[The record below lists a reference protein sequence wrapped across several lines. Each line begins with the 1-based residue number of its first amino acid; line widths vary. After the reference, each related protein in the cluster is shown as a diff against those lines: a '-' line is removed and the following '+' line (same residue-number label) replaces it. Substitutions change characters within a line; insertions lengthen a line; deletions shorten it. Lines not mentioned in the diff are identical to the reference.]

1 MSEIQLSN
9 YKLNWEELQPKFE
22 EFENASINS
31 PEELLQW
38 LKDFNAFLKEIQEA
52 KAWAFINMTR
62 DTANKEYEKAYV
74 YVVKELSPQ
83 MTRYEHRI
91 WKKYYESP
99 YRPRIRFEGKEIFD
113 KKIKNSLEL
122 YNEENIRLKSQESLL
137 AQKYSQIQGG
147 LTVTLDGK
155 EMTLQQA
162 GVFLKNKDRSVREK
176 TWREIEKV
184 TSKVADQLDDL
195 LSEQIEIRNRI
206 ARNAGFKDFV
216 EYRYR
221 ELERFDYTP
230 EQVEGLHKLIEERVT
245 PVYRD
250 LLEYIR
256 KNLGVEKL
264 KPWDLSVDIFSER
277 PLKPFNNARELIDAS
292 LKVLEDIRPSWAGFI
307 RRMDEKGL
315 LDLESRKG
323 KAPGGYQYPLYQSG
337 MPFIFM
343 NAVGTHSDLVTFMH
357 EAGHAVH
364 SFLASHIEML
374 LNLDVS
380 PELAEVASMSMEFL
394 TSEAWK
400 YIYTDEKELKNAF
413 FNQYTRPIKLLVW
426 IAVVDSFQHWLYRNP
441 EHSKEERRNKFA
453 ELYKKYMGESVD
465 WTGYESALAVVWH
478 KQLHIFEIPFY
489 YIEYGI
495 AQIGALQT
503 WRNYLR
509 DKEEAIRSF
518 EKYMSLGYTK
528 SIPEIYEAGNI
539 KFWFSGEDVE
549 ALFGLLR
556 QKLREIGIEF

>member
-1 MSEIQLSN
+1 MSEIQTMQGVR
-9 YKLNWEELQPKFE
+9 WEEIKPKFE
-22 EFENASINS
+22 EFENASLNS
-31 PEELLQW
+31 SEELLQW
-38 LKDFNAFLKEIQEA
+38 LKKYNAFLKELQEA

-62 DTANKEYEKAYV
+62 DTTNKEYEKAYV
-74 YVVKELSPQ
+74 YVVKELSPKIAK
-83 MTRYEHRI
+83 YEHRI
-91 WKKYYESP
+91 WKKYFENP
-99 YRPRIRFEGKEIFD
+99 YRSQIEFEGKEIFD
-113 KKIKNSLEL
+113 KKIENSLQL
-122 YNEENIRLKSQESLL
+122 YNEENIALKSQESLL
-137 AQKYSQIQGG
+137 GQKYNQIQGG
-147 LTVTLDGK
+147 LTVNIDGK

-162 GVFLKNKDRSVREK
+162 GVLLKSKDRSEREK
-176 TWREIEKV
+176 VWKEIEKV
-184 TSKVADQLDDL
+184 TSRVADELDDL
-195 LSEQIEIRNRI
+195 LTEQIRLRNKI
-206 ARNAGFKDFV
+206 AKNAGFENFV

-221 ELERFDYTP
+221 ELERFDYTAK
-230 EQVEGLHKLIEERVT
+230 QVEGLHKLIEEKVT

-256 KNLGVEKL
+256 KNLGVERL
-264 KPWDLSVDIFSER
+264 KPWDLNVDIFSEK
-277 PLKPFNNARELIDAS
+277 PLRPFNNARELIDSS
-292 LKVLEDIRPSWAGFI
+292 LEVLNDLRPKWADFI
-307 RRMDEKGL
+307 RQMDEKGL

-323 KAPGGYQYPLYQSG
+323 KAPGGYQYPLYKSG

-343 NAVGTHSDLVTFMH
+343 NAVGTHGDLVTFMH

-364 SFLASHIEML
+364 SFLAAHIEML

-400 YIYTDEKELKNAF
+400 YIYTDKQELVNAY
-413 FNQYTRPIKLLVW
+413 FNQYTRPVKLLVW
-426 IAVVDSFQHWLYRNP
+426 IAVVDSFQHWLYLNP
-441 EHSKEERRNKFA
+441 EHSKEERRNKFT

-465 WTGYESALAVVWH
+465 WSGYEAALSVIWH

-503 WRNYLR
+503 WRNYLQN
-509 DKEEAIRSF
+509 KEEGIRSF

-539 KFWFSGEDVE
+539 KFWFSRDDLDELFALMRRKLKELGVE
-549 ALFGLLR
+549 F
-556 QKLREIGIEF
+556 